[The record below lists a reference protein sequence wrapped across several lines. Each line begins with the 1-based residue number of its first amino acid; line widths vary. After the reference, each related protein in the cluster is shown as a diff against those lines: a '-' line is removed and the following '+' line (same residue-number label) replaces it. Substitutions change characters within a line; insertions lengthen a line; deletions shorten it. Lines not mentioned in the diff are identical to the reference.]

1 MKESNS
7 AMIKLGTAVNIITAV
22 MFTLFTAYQIFL
34 LIHIDAQR
42 NGRLTGIIL
51 YLFLTAASFFAL
63 VHKPGIKFARSVLL
77 IAGLLLLFGIRL
89 INVPVIFGNLDF
101 ANTPSVLRCAVY
113 VFSQLGTI
121 ALAIYYLLLRHN
133 KRINSKRIRMVL
145 LMSFVIVLYVS
156 VLIME
161 YVLILK
167 YRVNIDLSVKY
178 TMLSRLLYCFGFVG
192 MAVSFMLPIKGYS
205 PSVKRMNQVSD
216 EDAFVFSA
224 PIQIR
229 TKKEIRCRT
238 KMILCFQH
246 RKKTNRI
253 QIRTKREIRCR
264 TKMILCFRHRKKTNR
279 IQIRIKREIRCWM
292 TPISCFQLQSTA
304 VHVQRKA
311 NEKTDRKCEYE
322 TITSNRVNGSRFY
335 QAAGNN
341 PRLIL
346 CEP

>member
-224 PIQIR
+224 P
-229 TKKEIRCRT
+229 KKD
-238 KMILCFQH
+238 KPH
-246 RKKTNRI
+246 SDKDKKRNLVSDEDDFVFSAPKKDKPHSDKDKKRNPVSDEDDFVFSAPKKDKPHSDKDKKRNPVLDDADIVFSTTINR
-253 QIRTKREIRCR
+253 
-264 TKMILCFRHRKKTNR
+264 
-279 IQIRIKREIRCWM
+279 
-292 TPISCFQLQSTA
+292 
-304 VHVQRKA
+304 
-311 NEKTDRKCEYE
+311 
-322 TITSNRVNGSRFY
+322 GSRSKKSKRK
-335 QAAGNN
+335 N
-341 PRLIL
+341 R
-346 CEP
+346 

>member
-89 INVPVIFGNLDF
+89 INVPVIL
-101 ANTPSVLRCAVY
+101 
-113 VFSQLGTI
+113 
-121 ALAIYYLLLRHN
+121 
-133 KRINSKRIRMVL
+133 
-145 LMSFVIVLYVS
+145 
-156 VLIME
+156 E

-224 PIQIR
+224 P
-229 TKKEIRCRT
+229 KKD
-238 KMILCFQH
+238 KPH
-246 RKKTNRI
+246 SDKDKKRNPVLDEDGFVFSAPKKDKPHSDKDKKRNPVSDEDDFVFSAPKKDKPHSDKDKKRNPVLDDADIVFSTTINR
-253 QIRTKREIRCR
+253 
-264 TKMILCFRHRKKTNR
+264 
-279 IQIRIKREIRCWM
+279 
-292 TPISCFQLQSTA
+292 
-304 VHVQRKA
+304 
-311 NEKTDRKCEYE
+311 
-322 TITSNRVNGSRFY
+322 GSRSKKSKRK
-335 QAAGNN
+335 N
-341 PRLIL
+341 R
-346 CEP
+346 